1 MYISPVLQDV
11 LYTQDRQ
18 HSQTKSNIWK
28 LIKGVGVGLLIALFL
43 AHIQRVN
50 GHIAVTI
57 ISDLLPFRWRQLQ
70 IIIGNILF
78 GLFLG
83 VMGFVIF
90 SKVPR
95 ELAQDLYYDGQL
107 EIRTWPMK
115 TMFAIGI
122 GLFVLQICISIY
134 RDFRAMMMGFDQT
147 GQDSDRD

>member
-1 MYISPVLQDV
+1 
-11 LYTQDRQ
+11 
-18 HSQTKSNIWK
+18 
-28 LIKGVGVGLLIALFL
+28 
-43 AHIQRVN
+43 
-50 GHIAVTI
+50 
-57 ISDLLPFRWRQLQ
+57 LLPFRWRQLQ

-134 RDFRAMMMGFDQT
+134 RDFRAMMLGFDQT
-147 GQDSDRD
+147 DQDSDRN